1 MSRVGPG
8 AGKVLAHKI
17 LEKVSVVIR
26 NMVRFGVVLG
36 FAALVSGS
44 PARAE
49 TLTDALISAYRNS
62 GLLDQNRALLRA
74 ADEDVAQ
81 AIAGLRPVLS
91 YVAGSDYSSVA
102 DQVPFNDGVSSN
114 YGLTLS
120 FLIYDFGRS
129 QFGVDIAKENVLALR
144 EALVGIEQSVLL
156 RAVSAYVAV
165 QRDIAIVDLRVNN
178 LRLITEELRAA
189 RDRFEVGEITRT
201 DVAQAEARLAAAQSG
216 LVVARGDL
224 AVSREEYRAAVGN
237 YPGVL
242 AQLPTP
248 PATASSK
255 EAAVNVARQRHPDIL
270 QAQRN
275 VTVSELGI
283 DYANAALRPSIT
295 GSANAGFDRDHDDS
309 LSIGLTFSGP
319 IYAGGGLA
327 SLSRQAAA
335 QRDATRSVLRLTQI
349 AVDQNVG
356 NAWAQLDVATA
367 ALQSTEEQIRAARVA
382 FDGVREEAA
391 LGARTTL
398 DVLDAEQELLDASA
412 NRIAAVSSRYTAIY
426 NLLAAMGLLTVDHL
440 GLGIPTYDVTA
451 YYNAVK
457 YAPSY
462 GVSPQGEKLDR
473 VLQGIGKN

>member
-1 MSRVGPG
+1 MVYKKGSLVN
-8 AGKVLAHKI
+8 GKVMRLSA
-17 LEKVSVVIR
+17 LLSVVA
-26 NMVRFGVVLG
+26 VL
-36 FAALVSGS
+36 SGL

-49 TLTDALISAYRNS
+49 TLTDALISAYRTS
-62 GLLDQNRALLRA
+62 GLLDQNRALLRS

-81 AIAGLRPVLS
+81 AIAGLRPVLN
-91 YVAGSDYSSVA
+91 YVAGADYSSA
-102 DQVPFNDGVSSN
+102 LDNSPLSDGITSN
-114 YGLTLS
+114 YGLSLS
-120 FLIYDFGRS
+120 FLVYDFGRS
-129 QFGVDIAKENVLALR
+129 QYGVDIAKENVLALR

-165 QRDIAIVDLRVNN
+165 VADIATVDLRINN

-189 RDRFEVGEITRT
+189 QDRFEVGEITRT
-201 DVAQAEARLAAAQSG
+201 DVAQAEARLAAGESG
-216 LVVARGDL
+216 LAVARGDL
-224 AVSREEYRAAVGN
+224 AVSREEYLAAVGN

-242 AQLPTP
+242 AAFPAL

-255 EAAVNVARQRHPDIL
+255 QAAVNVARQRHPDNL

-275 VTVSELGI
+275 VTVAELGI
-283 DYANAALRPSIT
+283 AFANAAIRPSIT
-295 GSANAGFDRDHDDS
+295 GFADLGFDEDNTERHN
-309 LSIGLTFSGP
+309 IGIRFSGP

-335 QRDATRSVLRLTQI
+335 QRDASRASLHLTQI

-356 NAWAQLDVATA
+356 SAWARLEVATA
-367 ALQSTEEQIRAARVA
+367 ALQSTEEEVRAARVA
-382 FDGVREEAA
+382 YEGVREEAS

-398 DVLDAEQELLDASA
+398 DVLDAEQELLSASS
-412 NRIAAVSSRYTAIY
+412 NRIAAVSLRHTAAY
-426 NLLAAMGLLTVDHL
+426 NLLASMGLLTVDHL
-440 GLGIPTYDVTA
+440 KLGIPTYDVTA

-457 YAPSY
+457 HAPSY